1 MLNSH
6 GNVFSFS
13 KGRCYDHNFVRF
25 SQKNSVM
32 ITVVLMIGADFQDV
46 YLLKRKLTQT
56 SHIVQCR
63 WVPRVRKIG

>member
-32 ITVVLMIGADFQDV
+32 ITVRRLFT
-46 YLLKRKLTQT
+46 KTQVDT
-56 SHIVQCR
+56 NQSHSTMPLGPSSQKN
-63 WVPRVRKIG
+63 WVGG